1 MKITL
6 ICDNIN
12 SWIVP
17 YIKELKVIL
26 DATQHESRIV
36 YKYEDIDKGELA
48 FFLGCERIVPQNI
61 LTLHNKN
68 LVVHESRLPKGKGWS
83 PVTWQVL
90 EGENI
95 IPITLF
101 EANSKVDSGEIYLQD
116 EIVLE
121 GHELL
126 SEIKRLQGEYTIKLV
141 MEFVNKYPS
150 IVGNK
155 QEGTSTYYPKR
166 TPKDSQLDV
175 NKTIKEQFNLLRVVD
190 NERYPAYFLLGGI
203 KYYIKIH
210 KGELE

>member
-12 SWIVP
+12 SWIIP
-17 YIKELKVIL
+17 YIIKLKELL
-26 DATQHESRIV
+26 DESQHESRIV
-36 YKYEDIDKGELA
+36 HRHEDIERGDLA

-61 LTLHNKN
+61 LTLHTQN

-90 EGENI
+90 EGKNN

-101 EANSKVDSGEIYLQD
+101 EADSKVDSGDIYLQD

-126 SEIKRLQGEYTIKLV
+126 PEIKDLQGEYTIKLV
-141 MEFVNKYPS
+141 MKFVKLYPD
-150 IVGNK
+150 ILGMK
-155 QEGTSTYYPKR
+155 QEGDATYYPR
-166 TPKDSQLDV
+166 RRPKDSQLDI

-190 NERYPAYFLLGGI
+190 NERYPAYFLLDGV
-203 KYYIKIH
+203 KYYIKIE
-210 KGELE
+210 KGEIE